1 MTVLHRTAA
10 ISAAALSG
18 AALAYTILWLAS
30 RAWHWS
36 DGAAV
41 VTTCLA
47 VPALFLV
54 CLSFRDPSTRRS
66 VNIALTI
73 LAITGV
79 LYVLFPRG
87 VD

>member
-1 MTVLHRTAA
+1 MSVFHRTAA

-18 AALAYTILWLAS
+18 IALAYTILWLVS
-30 RAWHWS
+30 RDWHWS

-41 VTTCLA
+41 VTTCFA
-47 VPALFLV
+47 APALFLV
-54 CLSFRDPSTRRS
+54 CLSFREPSTRRR
-66 VNIALTI
+66 VNLALTI
-73 LAITGV
+73 LAITGA